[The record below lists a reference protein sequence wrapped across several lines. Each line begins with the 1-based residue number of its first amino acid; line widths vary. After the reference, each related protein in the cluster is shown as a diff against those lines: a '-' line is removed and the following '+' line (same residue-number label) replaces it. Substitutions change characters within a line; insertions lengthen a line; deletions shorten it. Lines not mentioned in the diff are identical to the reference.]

1 MQRPTRKQEGFFDR
15 LADFMSNAIGRP
27 VAFLAA
33 AAVVLVWLATGP
45 FANFSNTWQLVIN
58 TGTTIITFLMV
69 FLLGN
74 ASNRITESQD
84 IMLANIYDEERRL
97 QAEEKMIRR
106 LLDRIDVE
114 HIQPIL
120 SHLDKQDHQIESV
133 TERILGER
141 EK

>member
-1 MQRPTRKQEGFFDR
+1 MRKQGGFFDHA
-15 LADFMSNAIGRP
+15 ADFMSNAIGRP
-27 VAFLAA
+27 LAFLAA
-33 AAVVLVWLATGP
+33 AAVIVVWLATGP
-45 FANFSNTWQLVIN
+45 FAGFSDTWQLVIN
-58 TGTTIITFLMV
+58 TGTTIVTFLMV

-84 IMLANIYDEERRL
+84 AMLSSIYDEEHRL
-97 QAEEKMIRR
+97 QSEEKMIRK

-133 TERILGER
+133 TERILEAL